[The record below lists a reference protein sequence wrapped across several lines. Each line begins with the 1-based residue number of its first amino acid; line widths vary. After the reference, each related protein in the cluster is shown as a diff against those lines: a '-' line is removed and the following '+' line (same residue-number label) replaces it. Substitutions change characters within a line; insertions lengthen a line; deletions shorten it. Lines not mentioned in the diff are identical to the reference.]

1 MQQRQQRFGEW
12 LQALNL
18 AEAGAIEAALKE
30 QELHPDYLGEI
41 LIRRRVISESVRDGI
56 LRLQKL
62 LGTSTRLDEMEIS
75 AETLQTVS
83 PRLAHAYSVFPVLQ
97 VGQCLVVAT
106 AQPEDTGWKD
116 ALQASTG
123 LHIYPLS
130 FRASDIESALATFY
144 TTRQA
149 RAATGLDW
157 ISDQVPDPGP
167 RLTFVGSGDALGS
180 GARNQT
186 CLHVRSKEAT
196 FLIDCGPSSLTAL
209 KQMDLALEDL
219 DGALLTHAHGD
230 HFGGLPFV
238 LLEQL
243 TQQRRRPFWIMG
255 PQHLLDHFQ
264 AFKEMCY
271 PGLFQI
277 CPYDIRYLPIEDEP
291 RSIPGTSIMVYP
303 FAMDHMSSRLC
314 LGYQV
319 HLAEEKI
326 LAYTGDTAWGEHIV
340 NLARDTDLF
349 VCECS
354 FYQHPAPDLIKHISY
369 LEIQA
374 HREQLKTR
382 RLVLTHMGEEMLAR
396 ASDVSCD
403 TAFDGL
409 VIDL

>member
-1 MQQRQQRFGEW
+1 MQQRQRRLGEW
-12 LQALNL
+12 LQVLNL
-18 AEAGAIEAALKE
+18 VSQTEIEAALRE

-41 LIRRRVISESVRDGI
+41 LIRRGVISEVVRDGI
-56 LRLQKL
+56 LNLQKL
-62 LGTSTRLDEMEIS
+62 LGTTTRLSEMDI
-75 AETLQTVS
+75 APETLQTIP
-83 PRLAHAYSVFPVLQ
+83 PRLAHAHAVFPLLR

-106 AQPEDTGWKD
+106 TQPDEGEWQQSLSEK
-116 ALQASTG
+116 TG
-123 LHIYPLS
+123 LQIFPIS
-130 FRASDIESALATFY
+130 FRASDIEMALATFY
-144 TTRQA
+144 TTQQA

-186 CLHVRSKEAT
+186 CLHIRSKEAT

-209 KQMDLALEDL
+209 KQMDLSLDEL
-219 DGALLTHAHGD
+219 DGALMTHAHGD

-238 LLEQL
+238 LLEQI
-243 TQQRRRPFWIMG
+243 TQGRTRPFWIMA
-255 PQHLLDHFQ
+255 PQHLLEHLKTFQ
-264 AFKEMCY
+264 DLCY

-277 CPYDIRYLPIEDEP
+277 AQFEIRYLPIEDEP
-291 RSIPGTSIMVYP
+291 RPVPGTSIMVYP

-314 LGYQV
+314 QGYQV

-326 LAYTGDTAWGEHIV
+326 VAYTGDTAWGEHVV

-354 FYQHPAPDLIKHISY
+354 YFDPAPDVVKHMSY
-369 LEIQA
+369 REIYA
-374 HREQLKTR
+374 NRDLLKTR
-382 RLVLTHMGEEMLAR
+382 RLVLTHMSEEMLAR
-396 ASDVSCD
+396 ASEAIFD